1 MKIADFITGKGQK
14 VVEAAADENPQ
25 VKALEDQIANLEQ
38 QLDNLKKQKQQVLA
52 SISAAA
58 PSVKAM
64 RIPMPRKFHEDTDAP
79 EIPLVDDSEAVD
91 PDTDSSAA
99 DPADAFEVKLDP
111 DSGMW
116 CVIGTISGHCY
127 AVCDS
132 EADAQAKAAQLSAAA
147 NESVVVEASGTK
159 WSDKVTADAT
169 SHSKPGLYATGSASQ
184 IANAELTREGSPGK
198 AIKAVE
204 FYLNRA
210 GKNLSDARKG
220 VIQNA
225 VKILQAKN
233 KKKA

>member
-14 VVEAAADENPQ
+14 VVEAAAGENPQ

-58 PSVKAM
+58 PSVKAN
-64 RIPMPRKFHEDTDAP
+64 EDTDAP